1 MSSKRVEPSKAVT
14 PPMLLKDEKDDD
26 LVVEALVHLRRQVA
40 AARTGVAT
48 FKRLTPIVLVVK
60 NEKVAKV
67 AGHHRI
73 KPRATPLKA
82 FLT

>member
-40 AARTGVAT
+40 AARTGPT